1 MSTAIVSTVPFGDFR
16 DINMYK
22 NQTIT
27 TKSHVKTAL
36 ADRKAVGAPIG
47 FQTSHS
53 TIARR
58 NSGTN
63 ASILSTAVAA
73 AAISFSHKLNNSIL
87 CLNESCN
94 NTSTLSTTTTNT
106 LTNNILSVTSNCIQ
120 QQPAG
125 HRKLDR
131 SLSEPVNSAVG
142 LLGTC
147 GGIGLGSGTNSTV
160 IGNGVA
166 VSTQNQGNSSRY
178 KTELCR
184 PYEESGTCK
193 YGDKC
198 QFAHGGHELRT
209 LARHPKYKTELCRT
223 YHTTG
228 FCPYGPRCHFI
239 HNEQEDPK
247 RSNSISSSSSTCSS
261 SSSISGKVSPTPI
274 PRPKA
279 LSVGSFSLMS
289 TSSSSDSSPP
299 SSLSESPTNFFDDA
313 FQGFPSS
320 SQPVTPTANNAFTY
334 STQDFTAA
342 LVGNGC
348 RGNNSFNNKFAAQ
361 QLLTRAMNKM
371 NLSNNI
377 KQQLTNYESVMD
389 SGCLENSTFV
399 INNLL
404 SNGGGG
410 GGRRNS
416 DLVSPPPPPP
426 SEAAPE
432 SPTGIDS
439 IEMDSN
445 GSFDIN
451 RSLRLPIFSQLS
463 VCNDE

>member
-1 MSTAIVSTVPFGDFR
+1 MSTAIVSSVPFGEFR
-16 DINMYK
+16 DISMYK
-22 NQTIT
+22 NPSLS
-27 TKSHVKTAL
+27 TKSHVKAIL

-47 FQTSHS
+47 FS
-53 TIARR
+53 TTHPAIARR

-63 ASILSTAVAA
+63 ASILSSAA
-73 AAISFSHKLNNSIL
+73 AAALSFSNKLNNSML
-87 CLNESCN
+87 CLNESSN
-94 NTSTLSTTTTNT
+94 NTSTLTSSTTNT
-106 LTNNILSVTSNCIQ
+106 VTNNILSVTTNCMQ
-120 QQPAG
+120 QQAG

-131 SLSEPVNSAVG
+131 SLSEPVNSVVG

-147 GGIGLGSGTNSTV
+147 GGIGLGSGSTV
-160 IGNGVA
+160 LGNGCA

-184 PYEESGTCK
+184 PFEESGSCK

-247 RSNSISSSSSTCSS
+247 RSNSISSNSSTCSS
-261 SSSISGKVSPTPI
+261 SSCSSSSGKVSPTPM

-289 TSSSSDSSPP
+289 SSPP
-299 SSLSESPTNFFDDA
+299 DSSSPSLSESPTNSNGGFFDDT
-313 FQGFPSS
+313 FLGFPSS
-320 SQPVTPTANNAFTY
+320 SQPATPTANNAFTY
-334 STQDFTAA
+334 STQDFTPA
-342 LVGNGC
+342 LIANGC
-348 RGNNSFNNKFAAQ
+348 RGNNNYNNKFAAQ
-361 QLLTRAMNKM
+361 QLINRAMNQM
-371 NLSNNI
+371 NLTNAIN
-377 KQQLTNYESVMD
+377 QQLTNYDSVMD
-389 SGCLENSTFV
+389 SGCRENTAYV
-399 INNLL
+399 ISNLL
-404 SNGGGG
+404 SK
-410 GGRRNS
+410 GRLS
-416 DLVSPPPPPP
+416 SGMISPTSPPPPP
-426 SEAAPE
+426 EAPA
-432 SPTGIDS
+432 SPTSVDS
-439 IEMDSN
+439 IEMDNSN

>member
-16 DINMYK
+16 DLMYK

-27 TKSHVKTAL
+27 TKSHLKTAL

-47 FQTSHS
+47 FSSTHS
-53 TIARR
+53 AIARR

-63 ASILSTAVAA
+63 ASILTSAA
-73 AAISFSHKLNNSIL
+73 AAAAALRFSNKLNTSML
-87 CLNESCN
+87 CLNENGN
-94 NTSTLSTTTTNT
+94 NTSTLTTTTNT

-120 QQPAG
+120 QQQAG

-147 GGIGLGSGTNSTV
+147 GGIGLGSGTNSSV
-160 IGNGVA
+160 IGSGVA

-261 SSSISGKVSPTPI
+261 SSSSSGKVSPTPI

-289 TSSSSDSSPP
+289 TSSSSDSSQP
-299 SSLSESPTNFFDDA
+299 SSLSESPTNSIGFFDDT
-313 FQGFPSS
+313 FHGFLSS
-320 SQPVTPTANNAFTY
+320 SQPATPTANNAFTF
-334 STQDFTAA
+334 SSQDFTSAV
-342 LVGNGC
+342 VGNSC
-348 RGNNSFNNKFAAQ
+348 RGNDNYNKFAAQ
-361 QLLTRAMNKM
+361 QLLTQAMNRM
-371 NLSNNI
+371 NLSI
-377 KQQLTNYESVMD
+377 DLKQQISNFESVMD
-389 SGCLENSTFV
+389 NGCLENSAFV
-399 INNLL
+399 ISKLL
-404 SNGGGG
+404 SNGG
-410 GGRRNS
+410 RHNS
-416 DLVSPPPPPP
+416 DMISPPPL
-426 SEAAPE
+426 EDPE
-432 SPTGIDS
+432 SPNGIDT
-439 IEMDSN
+439 IELDDSN
-445 GSFDIN
+445 GAFDIN

-463 VCNDE
+463 VGNDE